1 MKTINLII
9 ASLLLTT
16 LASAELAPKDRRA
29 LLRQPYTGVDPCSV
43 VRTYDGWKIRGDIFF
58 HNRIVKHLKII
69 EKGSPYMYAV
79 GQRGVKSIIHNRDPK
94 VNNAGSIAWPSAAS
108 IAIGDRSINHWSA
121 SDVTDSLLHE
131 FKHCDTRGTGEGAAQ
146 WTAVVYGRKCGIHP
160 TLIRYR
166 RGMGLNLGYSQAKWD
181 SDHKGIK

>member
-1 MKTINLII
+1 MKKIII
-9 ASLLLTT
+9 ASLLLSTFVF
-16 LASAELAPKDRRA
+16 AELTPKDRRA
-29 LLRQPYTGVDPCSV
+29 LLRQPYTGIDPCSV
-43 VRTYDGWKIRGDIFF
+43 VRAYDGWKIRGDIFF
-58 HNRIVKHLKII
+58 YNRIVKHLKII
-69 EKGSPYMYAV
+69 EKGSPHMYAV

-94 VNNAGSIAWPSAAS
+94 VNNTGARAWPSAAS

-131 FKHCDTRGTGEGAAQ
+131 FKHCDTHGTGEGAAQ

-181 SDHKGIK
+181 SDFKKTR